1 MKKRIGS
8 KLYDTERGIPVLP
21 EQNLY
26 KQPSKKTFY
35 LFDGETITPISY
47 EEAYNMVRGAG
58 KEDLLDKLGRKP
70 DSRGNCSL
78 KVSTE
83 HADKLFEYSRIT
95 GIPQKTLL
103 EQFIDSL
110 SIDGK

>member
-35 LFDGETITPISY
+35 LFDGETITPVSY
-47 EEAYNMVRGAG
+47 DEAYNMIQGAG
-58 KEDLLDKLGRKP
+58 RNDLLSIMGRKA
-70 DSRGNCSL
+70 DRKGNACI
-78 KVSTE
+78 KVSAE
-83 HADKLFEYSRIT
+83 HADKLNEYSRRM
-95 GIPQKTLL
+95 GISQKKLL

-110 SIDGK
+110 EI

>member
-8 KLYDTERGIPVLP
+8 KLYDTARGIPVLP
-21 EQNLY
+21 ELNLY

-47 EEAYNMVRGAG
+47 DEAHDMILRAG
-58 KEDLLDKLGRKP
+58 REDLLGILGRKSDP
-70 DSRGNCSL
+70 KGNSCIKISA
-78 KVSTE
+78 E
-83 HADKLFEYSRIT
+83 HANKIAEYSRIT
-95 GIPQKTLL
+95 GIPQKTLI

-110 SIDGK
+110 SIEK

>member
-58 KEDLLDKLGRKP
+58 KEDLL
-70 DSRGNCSL
+70 SM
-78 KVSTE
+78 
-83 HADKLFEYSRIT
+83 FEYKATKKGYSALNIEAEYVKKVADYARAHNMSMVQVLHNLIDA
-95 GIPQKTLL
+95 L
-103 EQFIDSL
+103 EA
-110 SIDGK
+110 